1 MLRILFIPLTVNSW
15 FKNKQTNQPQNKQQ
29 QHYQPVLL
37 HAVSDDTREKST
49 DCEITANRLPWKQ
62 LCFPPFCFLWSK
74 TGLIALVHDPFH
86 PRALNR
92 RWHTQ
97 MNNPRSCRKST
108 VPESKLGAAVRAAK
122 PKQRLPLSGRF
133 HWCIQRVQMH
143 ICRPVVTETP
153 FTLHI
158 LCIIKTVT
166 TTMKVPDCVLNGA
179 FFAGKK
185 QPMSKQEP

>member
-1 MLRILFIPLTVNSW
+1 M
-15 FKNKQTNQPQNKQQ
+15 
-29 QHYQPVLL
+29 LL

-108 VPESKLGAAVRAAK
+108 FCSPREQTRSCGSGGETKAEAASQWSLSLMHSESTDAHLQACCYRNSVY
-122 PKQRLPLSGRF
+122 F
-133 HWCIQRVQMH
+133 TH
-143 ICRPVVTETP
+143 
-153 FTLHI
+153 TLHNKNGYYNNESTR
-158 LCIIKTVT
+158 LCPKWSFL
-166 TTMKVPDCVLNGA
+166 CG
-179 FFAGKK
+179 
-185 QPMSKQEP
+185 

>member
-15 FKNKQTNQPQNKQQ
+15 FKNKQTNQPQKKQKKK
-29 QHYQPVLL
+29 HYQPVLL

-108 VPESKLGAAVRAAK
+108 VQSPRANTELRFGRRNQSRGCLSVVAFIDAFREYRCTSAGLLLPKL
-122 PKQRLPLSGRF
+122 RLLYTYS
-133 HWCIQRVQMH
+133 
-143 ICRPVVTETP
+143 
-153 FTLHI
+153 
-158 LCIIKTVT
+158 
-166 TTMKVPDCVLNGA
+166 A
-179 FFAGKK
+179 
-185 QPMSKQEP
+185 